1 MNHLIIQPKDEKDK
15 VFLKELLQKLGYDSK
30 EINLEDDEDTYF
42 LEFMVSEKKGNYVTK
57 SEILKALGSEQG
69 ITA

>member
-42 LEFMVSEKKGNYVTK
+42 LEFMVSEKKVIMLLNQK
-57 SEILKALGSEQG
+57 F
-69 ITA
+69 

>member
-42 LEFMVSEKKGNYVTK
+42 
-57 SEILKALGSEQG
+57 
-69 ITA
+69 